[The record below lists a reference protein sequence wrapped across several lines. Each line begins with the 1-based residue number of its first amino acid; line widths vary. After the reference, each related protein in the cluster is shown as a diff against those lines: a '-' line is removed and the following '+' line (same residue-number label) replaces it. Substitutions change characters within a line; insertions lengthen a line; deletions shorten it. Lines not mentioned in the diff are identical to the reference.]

1 MARVVLFSGGVN
13 SITALYQVS
22 VKYGENDTIYVV
34 TLNNSNNKKAIKTK
48 QDIIDYLSNKF
59 YKTKYKYIQTTYTVS
74 ENGKLNE
81 VLCVIP
87 LAISQIIFNVGFME
101 HIDLYLSI
109 PFDHYIYNA
118 SKIDDLQELIK
129 NTISL
134 YGTYNEVE
142 LYTNF
147 GYNTFNVMVE
157 LMRLDKDLFNLVYP
171 GDSKLDID
179 YFKTNIEIAHKISFT
194 MDPPLNNEFAEYAK
208 DKLDMNLFDY
218 DPNGQNDS
226 SNKPKKILP
235 IFKKH

>member
-1 MARVVLFSGGVN
+1 MARVVLLSGGVN
-13 SITALYQVS
+13 SVTALYQVS
-22 VKYGENDTIYVV
+22 VKYGENSTIYVV
-34 TLNNSNNKKAIKTK
+34 TLNNSKNKESIKAK
-48 QDIIDYLSNKF
+48 QAIVDYLSNKF
-59 YKTKYKYIQTTYTVS
+59 YKTKYKYIQTTYNMS
-74 ENGKLNE
+74 ESGKLNE
-81 VLCVIP
+81 VLCAIP
-87 LAISQIIFNVGFME
+87 VAISNIISSVGIME
-101 HIDLYLSI
+101 YIDLYLPI

-147 GYNTFNVMVE
+147 GYNTFNTTVE

-171 GDSKLDID
+171 GDSEID
-179 YFKTNIEIAHKISFT
+179 MNYFKANIEIAHRISFT
-194 MDPPLNNEFAEYAK
+194 MDPPLNNEFAQYAK
-208 DKLDMNLFDY
+208 DKLGMNLFDY
-218 DPNGQNDS
+218 DPNKQNDS